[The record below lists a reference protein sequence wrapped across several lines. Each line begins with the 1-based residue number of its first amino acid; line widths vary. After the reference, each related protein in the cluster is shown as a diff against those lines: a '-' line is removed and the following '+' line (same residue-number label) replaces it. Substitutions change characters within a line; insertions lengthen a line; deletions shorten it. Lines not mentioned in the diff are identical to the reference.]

1 MSNSTASVSV
11 VCPCGDTF
19 ERLIQR
25 GRPAIWCPKCRE
37 LPIAKRP
44 PVPTS
49 GVVVDAETGE
59 ETEVTSDRVSRFGQH
74 DWATYEQRE
83 RIEAGMAALRGQKFE
98 SDEAARLAAV
108 AVYHAVDPV
117 RWPLR

>member
-11 VCPCGDTF
+11 VCPCGVAF
-19 ERLIQR
+19 ERPIQR

-44 PVPTS
+44 QVPTS
-49 GVVVDAETGE
+49 GVVVDESGE
-59 ETEVTSDRVSRFGQH
+59 EVEVTPQVSRFGQW
-74 DWATYEQRE
+74 DDMNYSQRE
-83 RIEAGMAALRGQKFE
+83 RIEAGVEALRGQKFE
-98 SDEAARLAAV
+98 SDDAARLAIV

>member
-1 MSNSTASVSV
+1 MSNSTVSV

-19 ERLIQR
+19 ERSTGR

-44 PVPTS
+44 PVPAS
-49 GVVVDAETGE
+49 GVVTTDEGE
-59 ETEVTSDRVSRFGQH
+59 EVEVTPQVSRYGQW
-74 DWATYEQRE
+74 DDMNYTQRE
-83 RIEAGMAALRGQKFE
+83 RIEAGIEALRGQKFA
-98 SDEAARLAAV
+98 DGEAARLAMV

-117 RWPLR
+117 RWPMR